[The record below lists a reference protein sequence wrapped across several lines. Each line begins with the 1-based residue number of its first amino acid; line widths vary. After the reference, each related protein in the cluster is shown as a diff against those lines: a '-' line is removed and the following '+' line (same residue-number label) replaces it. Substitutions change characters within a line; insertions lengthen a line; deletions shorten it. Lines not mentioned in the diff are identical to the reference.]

1 MDKQRLQEIKGL
13 VKLLA
18 VQGVRNN
25 TDLEYLHL
33 GNGPKSDT
41 GDYSDVKVV
50 YPSGEIEWNRLSR
63 INDREMRSLMLS
75 IERALEYTLISYEN
89 ADEKMRENML
99 KYAKTQ
105 RTYDR
110 DNI

>member
-1 MDKQRLQEIKGL
+1 
-13 VKLLA
+13 
-18 VQGVRNN
+18 
-25 TDLEYLHL
+25 
-33 GNGPKSDT
+33 
-41 GDYSDVKVV
+41 
-50 YPSGEIEWNRLSR
+50 
-63 INDREMRSLMLS
+63 MRSLMLS